1 MSDIDYREEKIG
13 SPAEDGEA
21 CEDFDS
27 LAKDCVV
34 LNFDAFNSVFSS
46 ELSVVPKT
54 RGEGEITASGQV
66 RKHDSRDKGAPRKL
80 LGRKEVL
87 GGVELTK
94 PADQYTWRDIEAL
107 TTAFDLPKRLLDV
120 YDEIPE
126 AMESVTKW
134 IAQGQTH
141 LKIRTRLKSEY
152 KLSDREADF
161 VMVLVKYH
169 MNQAFISRMDN
180 FAQTLS
186 ENYSRLLESGYD
198 YLERAKSEDDLDST
212 EKGMNFLLKVVD
224 SYNKT
229 VRGVKIDVTVSEKE
243 KLRMVKE
250 IYGIPD
256 STNSLPPGESELVV
270 EEEEEN
276 SAVALMR
283 SIVKG

>member
-1 MSDIDYREEKIG
+1 
-13 SPAEDGEA
+13 
-21 CEDFDS
+21 
-27 LAKDCVV
+27 
-34 LNFDAFNSVFSS
+34 
-46 ELSVVPKT
+46 LSVVPKT

-256 STNSLPPGESELVV
+256 SINSLPPGEPELVV